1 MGASQLPGTLQE
13 TEEARV
19 LITQASSL
27 LQGLDLGTSLGDGL
41 FPLPLPLPVSQA
53 ASPSQVEVGVRC
65 PPWSAFFCRC
75 AELGVAETGLC
86 LIRGI
91 HLVF

>member
-1 MGASQLPGTLQE
+1 MGASQLPGALQE

-27 LQGLDLGTSLGDGL
+27 LQGLDLGTSLGDG
-41 FPLPLPLPVSQA
+41 FFPLPLPVSQP

-65 PPWSAFFCRC
+65 PPWRAFFCSC
-75 AELGVAETGLC
+75 AGVGVAETGLC

-91 HLVF
+91 HLVC